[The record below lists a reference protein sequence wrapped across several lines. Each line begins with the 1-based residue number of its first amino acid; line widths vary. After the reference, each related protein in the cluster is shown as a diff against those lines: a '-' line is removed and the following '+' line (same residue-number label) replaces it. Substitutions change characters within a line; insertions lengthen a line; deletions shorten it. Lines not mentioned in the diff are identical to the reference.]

1 MSRKN
6 WARRGLTSV
15 TGVTEADR
23 SRAATYLPP
32 WAVGLGLYP
41 VSLLSHWM
49 ASDPAA
55 LPWVSA
61 GMTLAGGALTGVTW
75 LAASARAQVTRL
87 HSTFTTGLASFWFTA
102 ATIADPTEPVLW
114 GSWALAA
121 PAVALSWNIRHL
133 LRNSGNDN
141 GAGGGLFEKVKL
153 AGVQAKQIDVAPG
166 RVTAQLQLPAGE
178 MTVADVQGA
187 TGQMASA
194 MRLPASSVRIAPNP
208 DDASQATMTIVP
220 VDLLRHPRPYPGP
233 SAPGGSI
240 TEPLVVGTYEDGR
253 PQRIYLPGC
262 KATHRNATHY
272 IVQGASGS
280 GKSHGAKLAWTEILT
295 RRDVNLVVLDPS
307 KGEQTVKF
315 LDTHTPIVLGKN
327 RCADVMTRVTGL
339 ITDRAT
345 KLGRWGLDEWTEEAF
360 TRHGM
365 PYLVIWVEESP
376 KVLEDA
382 KTLTTIAQEA
392 RSAGISLVLSL
403 QKASF
408 RQMNTDIRSQL
419 GGVWC
424 FGVNQLEDATFTLS
438 DELIEAGANPAQ
450 WKNRKPGANY
460 LEAPGFDEEL
470 FTIPARTFA
479 AANPELV
486 QVLEATAH
494 LRAPLHPDVAKHL
507 GLSITSAHGTAAT
520 SQGGNPMELSDTFT
534 PHIDPLDGELSD
546 EEENTPLTGPANH
559 EPDLETV
566 DLDAEL
572 PEAEEAEFG
581 RPRPTREEV
590 RKFMADRITQL
601 LNEGQTRITTRDFHD
616 PERYLGRTR
625 GWVSGELA
633 RLAAQGQLRDVGE
646 DNRATVYE
654 IPAREADAA

>member
-6 WARRGLTSV
+6 WARRGFTSV

-23 SRAATYLPP
+23 SRAASYLPP

-41 VSLLSHWM
+41 ASLLSHYM

-75 LAASARAQVTRL
+75 LAASARARVTRI
-87 HSTFTTGLASFWFTA
+87 HSTLTTGLASLWFTS

-133 LRNSGNDN
+133 LRNSGSET
-141 GAGGGLFEKVKL
+141 AGGGLFEKVKL
-153 AGVQAKQIDVAPG
+153 AGIQAKQIDVAPG

-194 MRLPASSVRIAPNP
+194 MRLPASSVRIAPDP
-208 DDASQATMTIVP
+208 DDASQAKMTIVP

-233 SAPGGSI
+233 SAPGRSI
-240 TEPLVVGTYEDGR
+240 TEALVVGTYEDGQ
-253 PQRIYLPGC
+253 PQCLYLPGC
-262 KATHRNATHY
+262 KATRRNATHVV
-272 IVQGASGS
+272 VQGMNGS
-280 GKSHGAKLAWTEILT
+280 GKSHGAKLGWTEILT
-295 RRDVNLVVLDPS
+295 RRDANLVVLDPS

-315 LDTHTPIVLGKN
+315 LGKHTPVVLGKN
-327 RCADVMTRVTGL
+327 RCADVMTRVPGL
-339 ITDRAT
+339 ITERAT
-345 KLGRWGLDEWTEEAF
+345 DLGRWGFDEWTEEAF
-360 TRHGM
+360 TRYGM
-365 PYLVIWVEESP
+365 PYLVIWVEEAP

-382 KTLTTIAQEA
+382 KTLATIAQEA
-392 RSAGISLVLSL
+392 RSAGITLVLSL

-408 RQMNTDIRSQL
+408 RQMSTDVRSQL
-419 GGVWC
+419 GAVWC
-424 FGVNQLEDATFTLS
+424 FGVNSIEDAAFTLS
-438 DELIEAGANPAQ
+438 DELIEAGANPAA

-460 LEAPGFDEEL
+460 LEAPGIEEER
-470 FTIPARTFA
+470 FTIPGRTFETTNA
-479 AANPELV
+479 ELA

-494 LRAPLHPDVAKHL
+494 LRAPLHPDVAKRL
-507 GLSITSAHGTAAT
+507 GLSTTSAHGTAAT
-520 SQGGNPMELSDTFT
+520 SQGGNPMEPSDTFT
-534 PHIDPLDGELSD
+534 PHIDPLDSELSD

-566 DLDAEL
+566 NLDAEL

-601 LNEGQTRITTRDFHD
+601 LIEGQTRITTRDFHD

-633 RLAAQGQLRDVGE
+633 RLATQGQLREVGE

-654 IPAREADAA
+654 IPARDAHAA